1 MDKTRVFF
9 WGIAM
14 AVIGAIIPISLMG
27 WLSWQS
33 ALRAEHERLAVFSE
47 KVIERT
53 NLTINEAKRTLQI
66 FTPLTFTPCSKE
78 HIAKMRQ
85 MTVNTSAIEEIGYFE
100 HRVLKCTSWG
110 QTESHINQ
118 VKSDYITADG
128 TEISY
133 LMRPNVSGADPMMA
147 IQFGAY
153 NALINPARFAD
164 ILAEHTVHLVLK
176 PVRGPVIAES
186 GAAIRE
192 TLVDEILANPA
203 SNETEDYYHAQ
214 MVKDG
219 WIAIAITDKEQVQAE
234 VRAKQLWMLPLGTFI
249 SVFIVLLIVR
259 QSRQRMSPRAELQL
273 AVKKKEFIVHYQP
286 IIDLNTGHCV
296 GAEALVRWRRPDG
309 KIVRPDLFIPLAED
323 TGLILPITDQ
333 VIQTVI
339 AELKDMLAANRALH
353 VAINL
358 SADDVKTGR
367 VLDVI
372 ASELHG
378 TNVLPEQI
386 WLEATERGFMDI
398 TSARTTLGKARAMGY
413 WAALDDFGTGYS
425 SLQYVQGLPV
435 NALKIDKSFIN
446 TIGTGAVSG
455 SVIGHIINMAKS
467 LNLLIVA
474 EGVEKADQIDYLKDK
489 GVDFVQGW
497 FYAKAMPVDDF
508 IDFYQDNLN
517 VFGAAPDI
525 TQKQRELQDT
535 RAGKT

>member
-53 NLTINEAKRTLQI
+53 NLTINEAKRTLQT
-66 FTPLTFTPCSKE
+66 FTPLPFVPCSKE

-110 QTESHINQ
+110 QTESYINQ

-133 LMRPNVSGADPMMA
+133 LMHPNVSGADPMMA
-147 IQFGAY
+147 IQFGAH

-176 PVRGPVIAES
+176 PARGPIVAES
-186 GAAIRE
+186 GVAIRE
-192 TLVDEILANPA
+192 TLIDEILASPA
-203 SNETEDYYHAQ
+203 SDETEDYYHAS
-214 MVKDG
+214 VAKDG

-339 AELKDMLAANRALH
+339 AELKDMLTANRALH

-358 SADDVKTGR
+358 SAEDVKTGR

-372 ASELHG
+372 ASELRG
-378 TNVLPEQI
+378 ADVLPEQI

-398 TSARTTLGKARAMGY
+398 TSARSTLGKARAMGY

-474 EGVEKADQIDYLKDK
+474 EGVEKADQIAYLKDK

-517 VFGAAPDI
+517 VFGVAPDI

-535 RAGKT
+535 LAGNT